1 MLRDLFNPTNN
12 TAAVTA
18 GVPARTATPHGS
30 DTVLGA
36 SARMIGTLTTDGSVS
51 LSDHFEG
58 SILAGGTVLLGAQ
71 SRLDGDLVCDTAI
84 VEGQVRGNVTAR
96 QVSVLSS
103 GQILGDLCV
112 EKLATEEGS
121 VVQGMVTLQ
130 DALDIDEA
138 RRVAARQV
146 AIDAGRSGRHPRPA

>member
-1 MLRDLFNPTNN
+1 
-12 TAAVTA
+12 
-18 GVPARTATPHGS
+18 
-30 DTVLGA
+30 VLGA

-58 SILAGGTVLLGAQ
+58 SILAGGSVLLGPQA
-71 SRLDGDLVCDTAI
+71 RLDGDLVCDTVI

-103 GQILGDLCV
+103 GQVLGDLCI

-130 DALDIDEA
+130 DALDIDEV
-138 RRVAARQV
+138 RRVAVWQADKDRR
-146 AIDAGRSGRHPRPA
+146 ARPA